1 MKGLKLGKQ
10 TEERAI
16 IHNSAELTQKKNQE
30 EIQTLKTI
38 THINDHREMFIT
50 VH

>member
-30 EIQTLKTI
+30 EIQTLKRLHTSMTI
-38 THINDHREMFIT
+38 GKCL
-50 VH
+50 